1 VQLRQATKDQAARA
15 EGEKMLVNTIQKNVN
30 SKTDSGRVHPVG
42 TIIEVGLIAAIA
54 IVLNFFPGKVG
65 IFKSL
70 TDPASFTPLL
80 APEFQVHMPMLN
92 LYWGFAFSLCIANL
106 ALRRWNIITRGAELG
121 LNFLALAILVQMV
134 LGGPIAV
141 TPWITMV
148 IKFGLAIA
156 VIPTCITV
164 VMGIGRLISQSTIA

>member
-1 VQLRQATKDQAARA
+1 
-15 EGEKMLVNTIQKNVN
+15 MLANTTRTYLKA
-30 SKTDSGRVHPVG
+30 KTDLDHVHLVG
-42 TIIEVGLIAAIA
+42 TIIEIGLIAVIA
-54 IVLNFFPGKVG
+54 IVLNFFPEKVG

-92 LYWGFAFSLCIANL
+92 LYWGFALSLCIANL

-121 LNFLALAILVQMV
+121 LNLLALAILVQMV

-141 TPWITMV
+141 SRGITMV

-156 VIPTCITV
+156 VIPTCIAV
-164 VMGIGRLISQSTIA
+164 VMGIGRLISQYTIT

>member
-1 VQLRQATKDQAARA
+1 
-15 EGEKMLVNTIQKNVN
+15 MLANTTRTFPKA
-30 SKTDSGRVHPVG
+30 KTELDHVHLVG
-42 TIIEVGLIAAIA
+42 TVIEVGLIAAIA
-54 IVLNFFPGKVG
+54 IVFNFFPEKVG

-121 LNFLALAILVQMV
+121 LNLLALAVLVQMV

-141 TPWITMV
+141 SPGITMV

-164 VMGIGRLISQSTIA
+164 VMGIGRLINQYTTT